1 MLCLTVVVENE
12 NYVNGKRFQDHR
24 NVCLVQAYR
33 VCRAN
38 RLSPQNFGF
47 GTTITLPE
55 SDIIERLEQEISAL
69 SDAGP
74 VMLVFHGGQSELEYL
89 KKQEMSMDNWMTSFP
104 PSISQKI
111 QPADKKRPAKYPI
124 IIQDTQRLFAAF
136 TANPQFAQVSMTKA
150 CREIRVPSMYCNH
163 NAGAS
168 SSAQWEGEAWLR

>member
-1 MLCLTVVVENE
+1 MSQVVAENE
-12 NYVNGKRFQDHR
+12 NYANGKVFQDNR
-24 NVCLVQAYR
+24 NVRITKCRLYR
-33 VCRAN
+33 I
-38 RLSPQNFGF
+38 LSDAPYLQNFGF
-47 GTTITLPE
+47 GTTVTLPE

-69 SDAGP
+69 SDRGP

-89 KKQEMSMDNWMTSFP
+89 RRQEMSMENWMTSFP

-150 CREIRVPSMYCNH
+150 CREVRVPNMYCNH
-163 NAGAS
+163 NAGA
-168 SSAQWEGEAWLR
+168 